1 MQRKANH
8 HECETS
14 YDESTG
20 RLQITY
26 DGQHLMDI
34 DESGDFILHH
44 PGSAIEDVKD
54 MRTITISFV
63 RYLCMCTL
71 PTVPTRM
78 VSADLPSVPLPRS

>member
-44 PGSAIEDVKD
+44 PRSAG
-54 MRTITISFV
+54 
-63 RYLCMCTL
+63 
-71 PTVPTRM
+71 
-78 VSADLPSVPLPRS
+78 